1 MACCEKIYSIAFANC
16 RLLLI
21 NTAGYTFMTFDL
33 TELMLD
39 AGNMPESFVMRDLV
53 SSFTISTTTVDANL
67 VPTTYAT
74 FDLLLVAIQNQID
87 ACYCPCVRGE

>member
-1 MACCEKIYSIAFANC
+1 MDSVDC
-16 RLLLI
+16 RFLLKNDL
-21 NTAGYTFMTFDL
+21 GYTFMTFDL

-74 FDLLLVAIQNQID
+74 FDILMAAIQTQID
-87 ACYCPCVRGE
+87 ACYCPCQRGV